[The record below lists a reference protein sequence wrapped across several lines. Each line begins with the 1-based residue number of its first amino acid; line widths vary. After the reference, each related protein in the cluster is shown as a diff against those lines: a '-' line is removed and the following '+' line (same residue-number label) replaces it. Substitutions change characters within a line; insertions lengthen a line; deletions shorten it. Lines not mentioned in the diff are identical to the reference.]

1 MERFA
6 SWTAIV
12 VGAAMVIAGIA
23 TWILVSTTLG
33 SQKITT
39 SDDACLGGKTVRGP
53 FTAYCQ
59 AKVIDHH
66 TLEATGGKTYA
77 QLDRDDPARE
87 TAMTGSFLQASL
99 FTSVLSFGVC
109 LMAIGV
115 GAVLFFIGL
124 ALRKLIPAT
133 APPA

>member
-1 MERFA
+1 MGGA
-6 SWTAIV
+6 SNK
-12 VGAAMVIAGIA
+12 
-23 TWILVSTTLG
+23 L
-33 SQKITT
+33 
-39 SDDACLGGKTVRGP
+39 
-53 FTAYCQ
+53 
-59 AKVIDHH
+59 IDHH
-66 TLEATGGKTYA
+66 TVEGTGGKTYA

-87 TAMTGSFLQASL
+87 TATTGSFLQAPL

-115 GAVLFFIGL
+115 GAVLFFVGL